1 MDIKTKF
8 EKLISDL
15 QNSICREIELLDGKE
30 KFREDAWTR
39 EGGGGG
45 FTRVLAN
52 GKIFE
57 KAGVNRSAVFGEVTP
72 ALAAQLKTKGS
83 HFFATGIS
91 LVIHPFSPMV
101 PTTHANFR
109 YFELY
114 DEKKNK
120 IDSWFGG
127 GADLTPYYLFEEDA
141 IHFHK
146 AFKGACD
153 QFDRS
158 FYLEFKSHCD
168 TYFNNTHRGNERR
181 GVGGIFYDYLKPNEN
196 RNEEFLLNFSE
207 ACGKAFTQAYLPI
220 VNRTKSL
227 PFGDGE
233 KRWQEMRRGRYVE
246 FNLIHDRGTLFGLKS
261 NGRTESIL
269 MSLPPTVRFDYDD
282 NPKQGSREEELIKV
296 LKNPKE
302 WV

>member
-1 MDIKTKF
+1 MEIKAKF
-8 EKLISDL
+8 EKLITDL

-30 KFREDAWTR
+30 KFNEDVWTR

-52 GKIFE
+52 GNVFE
-57 KAGVNRSAVFGEVTP
+57 KAGVNRSAVYGAVTP
-72 ALAAQLKTKGS
+72 ALAAQLKTNGS

-101 PTTHANFR
+101 PATHANFR

-114 DEKKNK
+114 DERKNK
-120 IDSWFGG
+120 IDGWFGG

-146 AFKGACD
+146 TFKTTCD
-153 QFDRS
+153 QFDPS
-158 FYLEFKSHCD
+158 FYPEFKLYCD
-168 TYFNNTHRGNERR
+168 AYFNNTHRGNERR
-181 GVGGIFYDYLKPNEN
+181 GVGGIFYDYLRRNEN
-196 RNEEFLLNFSE
+196 HNEDFFFKFSQ
-207 ACGKAFTQAYLPI
+207 ACGKAFTQAYLP
-220 VNRTKSL
+220 VVERTKSL
-227 PFGDGE
+227 PFGDEE
-233 KRWQEMRRGRYVE
+233 KRWQELRRGRYVE

-269 MSLPPTVRFDYDD
+269 MSLPPRVRFDYND
-282 NPKQGSREEELIKV
+282 NPKPGSREEELIKV
-296 LKNPKE
+296 LRNPKN